1 MRRLFV
7 ESLPFSKR
15 VDKNGPG
22 ALRTIQQELLERLE
36 SGEFIQGTGGL
47 QKIRVADADRRK
59 GKRGG
64 FRVIYLD
71 LPARETTYLL
81 YLYDKG
87 EKTDISADERSV
99 LRALVAKLKGGAR

>member
-1 MRRLFV
+1 M
-7 ESLPFSKR
+7 S
-15 VDKNGPG
+15 
-22 ALRTIQQELLERLE
+22 

-47 QKIRVADADRRK
+47 QKIRVDDPGRRK

-71 LPARETTYLL
+71 LAAREITHLL

-87 EKTDISADERSV
+87 ERTDISPSEKAILCR
-99 LRALVAKLKGGAR
+99 LAAQLKGGSR